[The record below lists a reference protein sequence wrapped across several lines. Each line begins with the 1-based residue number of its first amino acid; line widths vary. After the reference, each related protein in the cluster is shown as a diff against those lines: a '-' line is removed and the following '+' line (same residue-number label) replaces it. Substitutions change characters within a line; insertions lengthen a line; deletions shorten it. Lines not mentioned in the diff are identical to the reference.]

1 MYKNYDYSNIEKSF
15 HKEPSKAINP
25 QVKGYNFPL
34 IQIWNFEFLKNQL
47 IKLYIYI
54 YILSKMN
61 FYYINT

>member
-34 IQIWNFEFLKNQL
+34 IQIWNFEFLKN
-47 IKLYIYI
+47 
-54 YILSKMN
+54 
-61 FYYINT
+61 